1 MKLID
6 LVRRATEL
14 SATLRARR
22 GGTALAPRRA
32 EALGQQV
39 LLGFVHASTTVAR
52 KMQQLPIPPVH
63 ATERVMMTAAA
74 AGLRELADVAAA
86 ARTAKGE
93 LAERDGDIEVAMA
106 ELVRETLTLVD
117 HLLKEGP
124 QIDGGRNGRTLR
136 EEATPSEGDVTHV
149 RF

>member
-1 MKLID
+1 
-6 LVRRATEL
+6 
-14 SATLRARR
+14 
-22 GGTALAPRRA
+22 
-32 EALGQQV
+32 
-39 LLGFVHASTTVAR
+39 
-52 KMQQLPIPPVH
+52 
-63 ATERVMMTAAA
+63 MTAAA